1 MQRKNTFNLDT
12 EKLYIIETLFET
24 NENNKKDFQNY
35 VLIKKFTDFIHS
47 KLDI

>member
-1 MQRKNTFNLDT
+1 MKK
-12 EKLYIIETLFET
+12 EEIICNFKQF

-35 VLIKKFTDFIHS
+35 VLIKKFTDFIYS